1 MALNIYKLT
10 PGDSETPTFS
20 SVERTCPD
28 TPNRKYVEIV
38 PTGNIPTKLKK
49 LEVGWDGVAIIKKC
63 RDICPVGVVGIFQ
76 VAIFCRYVVYVLIK
90 G

>member
-49 LEVGWDGVAIIKKC
+49 TGSWVGWGCNNKKVSGYMSGWGC
-63 RDICPVGVVGIFQ
+63 RDISGCNILSVCSICPH
-76 VAIFCRYVVYVLIK
+76 
-90 G
+90 